1 MLHHN
6 AVTVLLTLHFPVS
19 NAPIVFLALFVNYCL
34 YLHNPFSFALIMRLQ
49 YLMYVYLA
57 LCWNYLHTNFDFG
70 HLAFSLLS
78 QCCSHLGIAS
88 GSLLSR
94 VLHKL
99 LMYMI
104 YVSLLHCMP
113 P

>member
-49 YLMYVYLA
+49 YLMYFYLA
-57 LCWNYLHTNFDFG
+57 VCLTYLHTSFDFVR
-70 HLAFSLLS
+70 LAFFLLS
-78 QCCSHLGIAS
+78 QYRSHLGIAS
-88 GSLLSR
+88 GSLHSSEI
-94 VLHKL
+94 HKPP
-99 LMYMI
+99 MYVI
-104 YVSLLHCMP
+104 DVSLLP
-113 P
+113 